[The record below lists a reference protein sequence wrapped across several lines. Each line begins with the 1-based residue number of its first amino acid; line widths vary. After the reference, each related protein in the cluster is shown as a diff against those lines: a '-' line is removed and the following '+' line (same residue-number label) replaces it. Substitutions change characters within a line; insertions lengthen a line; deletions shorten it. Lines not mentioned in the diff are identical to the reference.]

1 MFFINT
7 SARKNNALF
16 GCRGVIDCF
25 QAAYFMKG
33 LIMETQK
40 KLATARVVLPFAALA
55 GTTTAMAAVPADVK
69 TSLQNSQTDGLEV
82 GWLVVAAIAAI
93 FVIGLVKRLLH

>member
-1 MFFINT
+1 
-7 SARKNNALF
+7 
-16 GCRGVIDCF
+16 
-25 QAAYFMKG
+25 
-33 LIMETQK
+33 METQK